1 MSSAEIAH
9 DLLRKL
15 LKEVR
20 REDSGI
26 LLATATEPEVLFDD
40 KIDGVRYV
48 LLRTCAQESARP
60 LLSPREHEIARMVAK
75 GLPNKT
81 IASVLEISGWTV
93 SSHLRRIFTKLGVNS
108 RAAMVARI
116 LAIGHLENKQIQHP
130 APIAQGSVEVGAQ
143 QISRQSASIP

>member
-26 LLATATEPEVLFDD
+26 PLATATEPEVLFDD

-60 LLSPREHEIARMVAK
+60 LLSPREGEIARMVAK

-81 IASVLEISGWTV
+81 IADVLEISPWTV
-93 SSHLRRIFTKLGVNS
+93 CTHLRRIFAKLDVRS
-108 RAAMVARI
+108 RAAMVSEVMESGWSAE
-116 LAIGHLENKQIQHP
+116 HLSQYRTKRVRSDVKS
-130 APIAQGSVEVGAQ
+130 AQTLK
-143 QISRQSASIP
+143 ASGRAVRR